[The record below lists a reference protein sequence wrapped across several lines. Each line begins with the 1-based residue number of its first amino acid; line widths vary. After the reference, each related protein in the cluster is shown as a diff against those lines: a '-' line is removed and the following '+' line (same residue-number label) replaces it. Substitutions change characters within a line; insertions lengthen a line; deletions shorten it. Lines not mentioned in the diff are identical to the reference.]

1 MKKYDREKKKWVS
14 IEEYEK
20 THKPR
25 DKKKCRGGKPHDF
38 VLVLPFYTSY
48 DSTYKYHPEDY
59 YKIMDERY
67 EFIEKQRTEL
77 EKMGIK
83 DRGWN
88 RKETRLF
95 MCAVCKKQEYE

>member
-1 MKKYDREKKKWVS
+1 MKTKLLNYYFLNLLIKKGQS
-14 IEEYEK
+14 IGGFNNEEWSSG
-20 THKPR
+20 
-25 DKKKCRGGKPHDF
+25 RGKM
-38 VLVLPFYTSY
+38 
-48 DSTYKYHPEDY
+48 DY

-95 MCAVCKKQEYE
+95 MCAVCKKQKYE